1 MNRRVI
7 IGLAALAVVG
17 GVMAALRLMLARPLG
32 GSIEFG
38 WPDGVILDLRLAA
51 VLSAIVIGTALAV
64 SGTMLQA
71 VLRNPL
77 ADPYVLGVSSGAGLG
92 VMTAMYLAWAFPY
105 EGYWLTAWG
114 TVGPAAL
121 GAIAAISLVLAL
133 GRRSGEHDPLTL
145 VLAGAVVSA
154 MCGAGIVL
162 LQHLVPHGLRGD
174 LTVWMMGRIP
184 ESIDPSIIGGVASL
198 AALGVIVGAR
208 MGRAMDVATFGDDEA
223 HAVGLHLGRTRIVL
237 VSMAGLLTASTVA
250 VAGPLAFVGLIAPH
264 AARLLIGARHGPL
277 VVGSALAGAALL
289 LGADCLRQLVDLGSG
304 RLPVGVITALLGGPV
319 FLWLLRSGRG
329 SS

>member
-7 IGLAALAVVG
+7 VGLAALAAIGVVL
-17 GVMAALRLMLARPLG
+17 AILRLMLSRPLAG
-32 GSIEFG
+32 AIEFG

-51 VLSAIVIGTALAV
+51 IVSAIVIGTALAV

-77 ADPYVLGVSSGAGLG
+77 ADPYILGVSSGAGLG
-92 VMTAMYLAWAFPY
+92 VMTAMYLAWAMP
-105 EGYWLTAWG
+105 EHARWLTAWG

-174 LTVWMMGRIP
+174 LTVWMMGRLP
-184 ESIDPSIIGGVASL
+184 ESIDRSIVGSVA
-198 AALGVIVGAR
+198 AMAVLGVLIGAR

-237 VSMAGLLTASTVA
+237 VALAGLLAASTVA
-250 VAGPLAFVGLIAPH
+250 LAGPIAFIGLIAPH

-289 LGADCLRQLVDLGSG
+289 LGADCLRQLIDLGSG

-329 SS
+329 SA